1 LRFRPAAGIALL
13 STQRT
18 DVHRSGFHLLR
29 TRRFGPLF
37 LTQFLGAFNDN
48 LYRTAMLFL
57 IAYQVVHG
65 DAAAAGTWAAVAGAV
80 YVLPYFLFSSV
91 AGELAD
97 RIDKARLARLLRAG
111 DLAVMLVGAFAL
123 TAASVPLLM
132 IVLFCTGTRGVFIG
146 PLKFSILP
154 QHLAPGELLGGTGL
168 LQASGFLAVLGG
180 QIAAGLLPYR
190 VTASLLVV
198 VAALALVSACAIPA
212 ASAPRPDLRIRRNLA
227 AGMFDLARS
236 AAGQKR
242 LFGAILGISWFYAL
256 AALFTSQFPSLV
268 ANVIGARESVGALFL
283 AAFSIGMAAGAIGV
297 GRLLKGRISA
307 RFVPLSALALS
318 LFTID
323 LWLATSGMSPGA
335 TRIGPAEFLARP
347 ASWRLLFDLFAI
359 AASAGVF
366 AVPLY
371 AVLQTAG
378 DASRRA
384 RDVAANNLVNA
395 ATVVAAALLAGTLFA
410 LGGSIPIL
418 FLALSLITLGVAAF
432 AWRNS
437 RAPRDRS

>member
-1 LRFRPAAGIALL
+1 MTRGGLL
-13 STQRT
+13 W
-18 DVHRSGFHLLR
+18 HRSGFHLLR

-57 IAYQVVHG
+57 IAYHVVPG

-111 DLAVMLVGAFAL
+111 DLGVMLAGAFAL
-123 TAASVPLLM
+123 IAGSVPLLM
-132 IVLFCTGTRGVFIG
+132 VVLFCTGTRGVFFG

-168 LQASGFLAVLGG
+168 MQASGFLAILGG

-198 VAALALVSACAIPA
+198 VAGLGLAAAWAIPA
-212 ASAPRPDLRIRRNLA
+212 AAAPRPDLRIRRNLA
-227 AGMFDLARS
+227 AGMVDLARS

-283 AAFSIGMAAGAIGV
+283 AAFSTGMAAGAIGV

-307 RFVPLSALALS
+307 RYVPLSALVLS

-323 LWLATSGMSPGA
+323 LWLVTSGMSPGVE
-335 TRIGPAEFLARP
+335 RIGPAAFLAEP
-347 ASWRLLFDLFAI
+347 ASWRLLLDLFAI
-359 AASAGVF
+359 AAAAGVF

-378 DASRRA
+378 DPKRRA
-384 RDVAANNLVNA
+384 CDVAANNLMSA
-395 ATVVAAALLAGTLFA
+395 SAVVVAALLAGLLFA
-410 LGGSIPIL
+410 LGGSIPTL
-418 FLALSLITLGVAAF
+418 FLALSLITLGIAAL
-432 AWRNS
+432 AWRNA
-437 RAPRDRS
+437 RAPRGPLAV